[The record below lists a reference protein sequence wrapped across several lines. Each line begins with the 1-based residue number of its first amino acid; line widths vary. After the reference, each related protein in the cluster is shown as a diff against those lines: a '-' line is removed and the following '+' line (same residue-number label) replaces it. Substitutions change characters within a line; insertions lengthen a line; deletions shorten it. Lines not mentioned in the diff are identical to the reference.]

1 MSIVFNWS
9 ISKIQVIP
17 AQDDKTNIVTRV
29 EWLVKAVDEVN
40 KVASSA
46 SGSRSFKLGSN
57 FIPYEELTE
66 AQVLGWCFEP
76 ETDVFTN
83 SDGEEVTIV
92 RNLKTEAEAQ
102 ATDRIISQLAQK
114 AAEPQLPWKTN
125 AKQGA

>member
-9 ISKIQVIP
+9 IGKIQVIP

-57 FIPYEELTE
+57 FITYEELTE
-66 AQVLGWCFEP
+66 EQVLGWCFEP

-83 SDGEEVTIV
+83 SEGQEVTTV

-102 ATDRIISQLAQK
+102 ATDRIKSQLAQK
-114 AAEPQLPWKTN
+114 AAEPALPWKTN
-125 AKQGA
+125 TAQGV